1 MEKPLFNLPAYYYS
15 RFYHCLLP
23 ILSKLPVSQQIKIAS
38 RGRLFFMQQFSKQ
51 KFIQTDTFSENNRL
65 SKTLWGIKFRTPL
78 GNSAGMFKN
87 GEGYDTVAKLG
98 AGFYIGGT
106 STANPRNGNSKNGI
120 DLPFISLPKSGAA
133 INWLGLPNL
142 GDDKLHKKIITE
154 SKLADCPIGWSVM
167 RSPDYAESEG
177 IEHLINSLW
186 LYHDNPQ
193 IDFLELNESCPNI
206 KAGGGNIIPRIEQ
219 ISIAFLQKRQR
230 KLPIILKISN
240 DIDENA
246 LVEIIHSAINLG
258 FDGINLG
265 NTSTNYVDLRHWI
278 DLDDRKLF
286 DYFTQTFGGGVSG
299 KVLGNNSLTLCA
311 TAVNEVRR
319 IKPQQE
325 FHVIRSGGINSP
337 EDIVASEK
345 IGVSLNQWYT
355 GFFDNYT
362 RYGNNVYKNLY
373 AGK

>member
-1 MEKPLFNLPAYYYS
+1 MFNLPAYYFS
-15 RFYHCLLP
+15 RIYHYLLP
-23 ILSKLPVSQQIKIAS
+23 ILSKLSVSQQIKIAS

-51 KFIQTDTFSENNRL
+51 KFIQIDIFSKNSQL
-65 SKTLWGIKFRTPL
+65 SKTLWGIKFRSSL

-87 GEGYDTVAKLG
+87 GEGYDVAAKLG

-106 STANPRNGNSKNGI
+106 STANPRSGNSKNGI
-120 DLPFISLPKSGAA
+120 DLPFISLPESATA

-142 GDDKLHKKIITE
+142 GDDKLHRKIITNN
-154 SKLADCPIGWSVM
+154 KLADCPIGWSVM
-167 RSPDYAESEG
+167 RSPDYSETEG
-177 IEHLINSLW
+177 LEHLINSLW

-206 KAGGGNIIPRIEQ
+206 KAGGGNIIPRIRKIGET
-219 ISIAFLQKRQR
+219 FLQKRQR
-230 KLPIILKISN
+230 KLPVILKISN

-246 LVEIIHSAINLG
+246 LVEIIHNAINLG

-265 NTSTNYVDLRHWI
+265 NTSTNYDGLRNAI
-278 DLDDRKLF
+278 DPNERKLF

-299 KVLGNNSLTLCA
+299 KILRNKSLALCA
-311 TAVNEVRR
+311 VAVNEVRK

-325 FHVIRSGGINSP
+325 FHVIRSGGIYSP
-337 EDIVASEK
+337 EDILESEK

-355 GFFDNYT
+355 GFFDSYT
-362 RYGNNVYKNLY
+362 RDGNNVYKYLY
-373 AGK
+373 LKL